1 MLQAIAMTESLGC
14 ELARRPGHSRLALTV
29 CRRLGW
35 PEPSSQRAGFS
46 LIEALVVLLVAGMA
60 LMLVF
65 SIGGQSARTG
75 FALGRRALAAAD
87 DQVTQDQLR
96 GLIRDLTPAPTGVD
110 PSALGL
116 APFVGDAASFQ
127 GDAVL
132 DRAGACGEA
141 GPLGRLRVAIESRAD
156 GDVVTCQVGAATPR
170 LVADLRPRRVRFAY
184 SVDGEQWR
192 GGWRATAVPHLA
204 IAGPPPSRSPTSVFI
219 RLASDDGQVEL
230 VERASSGPA
239 WLFPEPD
246 KGPRPAAGLAQ

>member
-1 MLQAIAMTESLGC
+1 MRGKQGRAGLNG
-14 ELARRPGHSRLALTV
+14 V
-29 CRRLGW
+29 C
-35 PEPSSQRAGFS
+35 AGFS

-110 PSALGL
+110 PAALGL
-116 APFVGDAASFQ
+116 APFTGDASSFQ

-141 GPLGRLRVAIESRAD
+141 GPVGRIRVAIEPHTD
-156 GDVVTCQVGAATPR
+156 GDVVTCQVDGAAPR

-184 SVDGEQWR
+184 SVDGELWR
-192 GGWRATAVPHLA
+192 DGWQTPTIPRVA
-204 IAGPPPSRSPTSVFI
+204 IAGTPSARSPTSVFI

-239 WLFPEPD
+239 WLFPEAIR
-246 KGPRPAAGLAQ
+246 GMTPAAGVAQ

>member
-1 MLQAIAMTESLGC
+1 VAA
-14 ELARRPGHSRLALTV
+14 
-29 CRRLGW
+29 
-35 PEPSSQRAGFS
+35 RAGFS

-87 DQVTQDQLR
+87 DDVTQDQLR

-110 PSALGL
+110 PAGLGVT
-116 APFVGDAASFQ
+116 PFEGDASGFQ
-127 GDAVL
+127 GEAVL
-132 DRAGACGEA
+132 DRAGACGES
-141 GPLGRLRVAIESRAD
+141 GPVGRLRVAIESRAD
-156 GDVVTCQVGAATPR
+156 GDVVTCQVGPGAPR

-184 SVDGEQWR
+184 SVDGAQWR
-192 GGWRATAVPHLA
+192 DDWRAPAVA
-204 IAGPPPSRSPTSVFI
+204 RPTSAGQPPTKSPISVFV

-239 WLFPEPD
+239 WLFPES
-246 KGPRPAAGLAQ
+246 RPTPFAGRPQ